1 MASTS
6 DITRTQIL
14 LGSTGRWSDS
24 QVEDAIDAEG
34 SVPAAA
40 VLLLESAATAA
51 AFDPDVTAGSQS
63 VKQSHV
69 AGALRKAA
77 QAIRDDYG
85 LAGGAGTVGVI
96 LPTTGRDVL
105 GQDVIGRDRSTHACI
120 GRGVIG
126 YGDTCTCGDLIGA
139 CSCC

>member
-1 MASTS
+1 MASVA
-6 DITRTQIL
+6 DIARAQLL
-14 LGSTGRWSDS
+14 LGGTGRWSDAE
-24 QVEDAIDAEG
+24 VEDAIDAEG

-85 LAGGAGTVGVI
+85 LAGGAGTIGVI
-96 LPTTGRDVL
+96 LPTTCRDVLGRDVL
-105 GQDVIGRDRSTHACI
+105 GHDRSTLACI
-120 GRGVIG
+120 GT
-126 YGDTCTCGDLIGA
+126 GDLCTCGDLLGA